1 MNGITSTIGILSRVY
16 INRTSSITMILG
28 MALKNSLISTVVY
41 KLNVVIHRNHVGCR
55 EAIKG
60 EELYL

>member
-16 INRTSSITMILG
+16 INRNLFYYDGFSNG
-28 MALKNSLISTVVY
+28 LKNSLISTVVY

-60 EELYL
+60 EEL